1 MRTRDYT
8 LNKTE
13 RARLIHYLRVAA
25 TKFDDDA
32 KLLTGPS
39 AVVTGAMVIGVE
51 FRRQAAEAREIADR
65 LEDADYIR
73 VGHAVE

>member
-32 KLLTGPS
+32 KLLTGSS
-39 AVVTGAMVIGVE
+39 AEVIGVE
-51 FRRQAAEAREIADR
+51 FQRQAAEAREIADR